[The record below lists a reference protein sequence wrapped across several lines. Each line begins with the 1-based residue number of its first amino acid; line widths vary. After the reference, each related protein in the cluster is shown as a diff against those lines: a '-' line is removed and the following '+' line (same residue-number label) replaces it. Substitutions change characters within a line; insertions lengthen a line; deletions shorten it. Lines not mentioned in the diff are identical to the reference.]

1 MEPYFNIPPAHAN
14 ASRLSETNSDF
25 AFFAPTLC
33 KRLPPKF
40 HRRRRRRCS
49 GAFFNRAFSFG
60 PVMFLAKPGHAEC
73 IPDTVECRAS
83 ERLLLSKGSREQER
97 DNAEGRG
104 GGLASANAESPP
116 KPSKLNRALTFSTK
130 RKAVLLAHCERGVK
144 ANKKQS
150 LSSKLSG
157 PAPENIN
164 TASVLTAQSEPFPN
178 KKKSRENCN
187 RSFIHRERH
196 FFFPEQCR

>member
-1 MEPYFNIPPAHAN
+1 MRLVSPRQTATSLSSPPRSASVSHPSFTAAAAHSSTEPFHLDLSCFWRSLATLNVSQTQSSAGQ
-14 ASRLSETNSDF
+14 ASACCS
-25 AFFAPTLC
+25 
-33 KRLPPKF
+33 PKGVVS
-40 HRRRRRRCS
+40 R
-49 GAFFNRAFSFG
+49 
-60 PVMFLAKPGHAEC
+60 
-73 IPDTVECRAS
+73 
-83 ERLLLSKGSREQER
+83 KGTML
-97 DNAEGRG
+97 RG
-104 GGLASANAESPP
+104 GGGGSHLPTPNRPP

-144 ANKKQS
+144 ANKKQR